1 MNIYQRFKERLMF
14 LLFHSCHIYL
24 LEHFQNI
31 VIFQY
36 NPQNHNIYVVPRC
49 QRYFNITKHRL
60 ETSYNDLFD
69 NILSGQGACYGRVQL
84 NLNGSWVILEYQ
96 YIYKNKRLVRI
107 DGYMTDIDDMKQ
119 YESYLLDVSQKDGLT
134 HLYNKVTVEKRIEE
148 NILLH
153 GKGTLLMLDID
164 CFKKLNDQY
173 GHLEGDKILKGFAAE
188 LTSVFQ
194 NEIIGRIGGEEFIV
208 YLKTMKKDNLIDK
221 IDYLLTQVTSQ
232 YQIMP
237 FSISI
242 GIVNYNG
249 QDTYEEF
256 FHKADMAMYKAKSM
270 CDQKYYFYE

>member
-1 MNIYQRFKERLMF
+1 
-14 LLFHSCHIYL
+14 
-24 LEHFQNI
+24 
-31 VIFQY
+31 
-36 NPQNHNIYVVPRC
+36 
-49 QRYFNITKHRL
+49 
-60 ETSYNDLFD
+60 
-69 NILSGQGACYGRVQL
+69 
-84 NLNGSWVILEYQ
+84 
-96 YIYKNKRLVRI
+96 
-107 DGYMTDIDDMKQ
+107 
-119 YESYLLDVSQKDGLT
+119 
-134 HLYNKVTVEKRIEE
+134 
-148 NILLH
+148 
-153 GKGTLLMLDID
+153 MLDID

-194 NEIIGRIGGEEFIV
+194 NEIIGRIGGDEFIV

-270 CDQKYYFYE
+270 RDQKYYFYE